1 MKKILFIS
9 LFFILTSCSKKISS
23 LDLQFL
29 NGFWEIE
36 KVVKEGETVK
46 EYKINESVER
56 FEFHNNKGTRNKVI
70 LLYNGNFVLNNV
82 MQEFLIEEKEGT
94 FYLLN
99 HTEFSDWK
107 EEIERLNGKELV
119 IKNEEGI
126 QYFFKKRTDINLG
139 TNGKEI

>member
-1 MKKILFIS
+1 M
-9 LFFILTSCSKKISS
+9 
-23 LDLQFL
+23 
-29 NGFWEIE
+29 
-36 KVVKEGETVK
+36 
-46 EYKINESVER
+46 
-56 FEFHNNKGTRNKVI
+56 
-70 LLYNGNFVLNNV
+70 
-82 MQEFLIEEKEGT
+82 
-94 FYLLN
+94 LN

>member
-1 MKKILFIS
+1 MKKILFVA
-9 LFFILTSCSKKISS
+9 LFFIITSCSKKISS
-23 LDLQFL
+23 SDLYFL

-36 KVVKEGETVK
+36 KVVKEGKTVK

-56 FEFHNNKGTRNKVI
+56 FNFHDGKGTRNKVI
-70 LLYNGNFVLNNV
+70 VLYNGNFVLNNV
-82 MQEFLIEEKEGT
+82 VQEFSIEEEEGT

-99 HTEFSDWK
+99 HTEFSDWR
-107 EEIERLNGKELV
+107 EEIEKLDEKELV

>member
-1 MKKILFIS
+1 MKKILFVA
-9 LFFILTSCSKKISS
+9 LFFIITSCSKKISS
-23 LDLQFL
+23 SDLYFL

-36 KVVKEGETVK
+36 KVVKEGKTVK

-56 FEFHNNKGTRNKVI
+56 FNFHDDKGTRNKVI
-70 LLYNGNFVLNNV
+70 VLYNGNFVLNNV
-82 MQEFLIEEKEGT
+82 VQEFSIEEEEGT
-94 FYLLN
+94 FYLWN
-99 HTEFSDWK
+99 HTEFSDWR
-107 EEIERLNGKELV
+107 EEIEKLDEKELV

>member
-82 MQEFLIEEKEGT
+82 MQEFEEKEGT

>member
-1 MKKILFIS
+1 MKKILFFA

-23 LDLQFL
+23 SDLNFL

-56 FEFHNNKGTRNKVI
+56 FDFHDDKGTRNKVI
-70 LLYNGNFVLNNV
+70 MLYNGNFVLNNV
-82 MQEFLIEEKEGT
+82 VQEFSIEEKEGT

-107 EEIERLNGKELV
+107 EEIERLDENELV

>member
-1 MKKILFIS
+1 M
-9 LFFILTSCSKKISS
+9 
-23 LDLQFL
+23 DLQFL

>member
-107 EEIERLNGKELV
+107 EEIERLNEKELV

>member
-126 QYFFKKRTDINLG
+126 QYFFKKRTNINLG